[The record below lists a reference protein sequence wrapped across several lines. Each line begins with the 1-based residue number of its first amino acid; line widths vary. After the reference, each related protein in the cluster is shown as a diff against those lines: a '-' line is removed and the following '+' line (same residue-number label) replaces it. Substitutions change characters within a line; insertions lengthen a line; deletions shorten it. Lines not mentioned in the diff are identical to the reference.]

1 MRLQAIDWII
11 IAVFLATSVAIG
23 AYVSRRAGQDTT
35 SFFLFNRRM
44 PWWLLGISMVAT
56 TFSTDT
62 PNLVTEIVRTQGVA
76 GNWVWWAFLLT
87 GMVTAFLYARLWRRA
102 GVLTDLEF
110 YELRYSGKAAV
121 AVRAFRAIYLGVFF
135 NAMAMGLV
143 TLAAIKISTIIL
155 GISPLQ
161 TVLILGCVTVAFTA
175 LGGFLGVVVTDLLLF
190 AASMVGA
197 IATAWVAVSLPE
209 VGGLSA
215 MLAHPA
221 VSERLQFFPDF
232 SNREVTLT
240 VLVIPLA
247 VQWWSVWY
255 PGAEPGGGGYV
266 AQRMLAARDEDNAL
280 GAVVFFQV
288 AHYALRPWPWILVA
302 LASLIVFPDLDSLRA
317 AFPVIEADVLRDD
330 LAYPAMLTFLP
341 AGLMGLV
348 VASLAA
354 AYMSTMSSMLNW
366 GSSYI
371 VNDVYRRFLKSDA
384 SERELVLAGRIA
396 TILLMLLAC
405 TLALYLESAM
415 QAFNILL
422 TIGAGTG
429 LLFLLRWFWW
439 RINASS
445 EIAAMLV
452 SFVVALWFEFAASPA
467 WASYEKL
474 LIGVAVTTAAW
485 LAASWLGPETDA
497 KTLASFYR
505 LIRPAGP
512 GWKIVRERL
521 ASEPEALPAPP
532 AEDNIP
538 RALLNIFLGCVGT
551 YSALFAIGSLIYG
564 KLASMAILTIV
575 SAVCLILMLLNRP
588 RASAATTTNRTAE
601 DSRA

>member
-1 MRLQAIDWII
+1 MRLQTVDWII
-11 IAVFLATSVAIG
+11 IAAFLATSVAIG
-23 AYVSRRAGQDTT
+23 AWVSRRAGQDTT

-110 YELRYSGKAAV
+110 YELRYSGRAAV
-121 AVRAFRAIYLGVFF
+121 LVRGFRAVYLGVFF
-135 NAMAMGLV
+135 NAMVMALV
-143 TLAAIKISTIIL
+143 TLAAIKISSVVL

-161 TVLILGCVTVAFTA
+161 TVLIVGAATVVFTT
-175 LGGFLGVVVTDLLLF
+175 LGGFLGVVITDLLLF

-197 IATAWVAVSLPE
+197 VATAFIAVNLPE
-209 VGGLSA
+209 VGGLAA
-215 MLAHPA
+215 MLEHPA
-221 VSERLQFFPDF
+221 VGERLSFFPDF
-232 SNREVTLT
+232 SNWEVTLT
-240 VLVIPLA
+240 VFVIPLT

-255 PGAEPGGGGYV
+255 PGSEPGGGGYV
-266 AQRMLAARDEDNAL
+266 AQRMLAAKDEDNAL
-280 GAVVFFQV
+280 GAVVFFQI

-302 LASLIVFPDLDSLRA
+302 LASLIVFPDLESIRQ
-317 AFPVIEADVLRDD
+317 AFPLVPDEVLRDD

-348 VASLAA
+348 IASLAA

-366 GSSYI
+366 GSSYL
-371 VNDVYRRFLKSDA
+371 VNDVYQRFLKPGA
-384 SERELVLAGRIA
+384 SNRELVLAGRVA
-396 TILLMLLAC
+396 TVMLMLFAC

-439 RINASS
+439 RINAFS
-445 EIAAMLV
+445 EIAAMAV
-452 SFVVALWFEFAASPA
+452 SFLVALWFEFGASGS
-467 WASYEKL
+467 WASHEKL
-474 LIGVAVTTAAW
+474 LIGIAITTAAW
-485 LAASWLGPETDA
+485 LAATWLAPQTDRA
-497 KTLASFYR
+497 TLAAFYR
-505 LIRPAGP
+505 LIRPGGR
-512 GWKIVRERL
+512 GWQPVRERL
-521 ASEPEALPAPP
+521 A
-532 AEDNIP
+532 
-538 RALLNIFLGCVGT
+538 
-551 YSALFAIGSLIYG
+551 
-564 KLASMAILTIV
+564 
-575 SAVCLILMLLNRP
+575 
-588 RASAATTTNRTAE
+588 
-601 DSRA
+601 